1 MTLWEQRDF
10 PVLQALAGSDDDDI
24 RQGVLQLDAAEK
36 QPLGLDLT
44 TEEIYDAVLVLADAG
59 YIEGNLQHE
68 SGNSILITRFQVTGQ
83 GQQALGEWPLFDQ
96 LASPQTLAL
105 LLERLAEEA
114 PSEEEAG
121 NLRRAARYARGLA
134 APTVRAALI
143 GAATHLAR
151 HYAGVG

>member
-1 MTLWEQRDF
+1 MTAWERRDL
-10 PVLQALAGSDDDDI
+10 PVLQALATSDDEDI
-24 RQGVLQLDAAEK
+24 RQGVLQLDAEK
-36 QPLGLDLT
+36 KLGLDLT
-44 TEEIYDAVLVLADAG
+44 IEDVYDAVLTLADAD
-59 YIEGNLQHE
+59 YIEGELQHE
-68 SGNSILITRFQVTGQ
+68 SGRSILITRFQVTGR

-114 PSEEEAG
+114 PTDEEAG
-121 NLRRAARYARGLA
+121 NLRRAAQYARGLA
-134 APTVRAALI
+134 ASTVRAALI